1 MRNMLLFLSGALAIA
16 VAPVL
21 HADDKLFVQVPA
33 LLDSNAPIAEAVKRD
48 CRVEALVGD
57 QVFLRV
63 KERFP
68 GAEQISDSGKSR
80 PDRTLKVTIVGVLGA
95 GGGAWS
101 GSKAITIRAEVV
113 QNAKTIANTTL
124 TRQSGGGA
132 FGGLK
137 GTCSIMERIAV
148 TLGKDV
154 AAWVPAAMAM
164 APAPAPAAASGA
176 APPAA
181 AAQSPKEEGK

>member
-1 MRNMLLFLSGALAIA
+1 MRNMLLLLSGALAVA
-16 VAPVL
+16 VAPAL

-57 QVFLRV
+57 QVFQRV

-68 GAEQISDSGKSR
+68 GAEQVSDPSKSGS
-80 PDRTLKVTIVGVLGA
+80 DRTLKLTITGVLGA

-101 GSKAITIRAEVV
+101 GSKAITVRAEVI

-137 GTCSIMERIAV
+137 GTCAIMERIAV
-148 TLGKDV
+148 ALGRDV
-154 AAWVPAAMAM
+154 AAWLPAA
-164 APAPAPAAASGA
+164 
-176 APPAA
+176 
-181 AAQSPKEEGK
+181 Q